1 METKILSKQ
10 LRDGNFVNYMGKP
23 VKCSIKTIYAIS
35 TCIGE
40 SFVFQPI
47 EINEDWLIKLG
58 FNFLKIRAKYKI
70 YELND
75 VRISIGIPEFC
86 TGIFISFYRGTKYI
100 NYIHELQNAYYV
112 INKRELNYV

>member
-10 LRDGNFVNYMGKP
+10 LRDGNFVNYMGNP

-47 EINEDWLIKLG
+47 KIDENWLIKFG
-58 FNFLKIRAKYKI
+58 FIFKKLNPKYKI
-70 YELND
+70 YELDD
-75 VRISIGIPEFC
+75 VRISIGIHGFC
-86 TGIFISFYRGTKYI
+86 TGTKYI